1 MTRLTWVDRDYEIG
15 VDRGVYYP
23 ANGVPEVWNGLVSV
37 TENTPDISERVRYV
51 EGRKFAQHRREDS
64 FSAKISAFSHPSSF
78 LLNPRVPFGMS
89 YRIETATGYKTHL
102 VYNALARISSR
113 NYGQAE
119 VPDPVGIDIATV
131 PIAMPDLMPSA
142 HLIIDTAAAYP
153 GSVTQFEDVLYGNDD
168 FDPRLPLP
176 SEVFDIFELNALF
189 KIIDNGDGTFTM
201 EAPDDVFLWFSATQV
216 EAEWPRVL
224 YLNEDTYRIRS
235 W

>member
-1 MTRLTWVDRDYEIG
+1 MSRLTWEARDYEIG

-23 ANGVPEVWNGLVSV
+23 KNGVPEVWNGLVSV

-51 EGRKFAQHRREDS
+51 EGRKIANLRREDS
-64 FSAKISAFSHPSSF
+64 FSATISAFSHPTSF
-78 LLNPRVPFGMS
+78 LLNPRIPFGMS
-89 YRIETATGYKTHL
+89 YRVETAKGYKIHL
-102 VYNALARISSR
+102 VYNALAHISSR
-113 NYGQAE
+113 NYGQADS
-119 VPDPVGIDIATV
+119 PDPVSFNIATV
-131 PIAMPDLMPSA
+131 PVAMLDLMPSA

-153 GSVTQFEDVLYGNDD
+153 GAVTQFEDVLYGNTD
-168 FDPRLPLP
+168 FDPQLPLP

-216 EAEWPRVL
+216 EVEWPRIL
-224 YLNEDTYRIRS
+224 TLDEDTYRIRS